1 MSIAF
6 ERLKEETTK
15 FDPHFVVGVQL
26 VKYLE
31 VENCKQLNLIC
42 ILLSLNAIPF
52 LVYRDRDVDVNEADD
67 TGLFLVFVRGF

>member
-52 LVYRDRDVDVNEADD
+52 LEQFTETEMQMLMKQMISVY
-67 TGLFLVFVRGF
+67 FLCL